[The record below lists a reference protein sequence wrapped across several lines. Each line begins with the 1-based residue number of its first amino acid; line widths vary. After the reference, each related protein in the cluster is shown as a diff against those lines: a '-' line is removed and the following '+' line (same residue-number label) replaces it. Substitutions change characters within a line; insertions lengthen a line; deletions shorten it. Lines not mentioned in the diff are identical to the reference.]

1 MNRILAFAPIIVL
14 VVIAAIGGFMLL
26 RNDGAPR
33 EKFAAGMVG
42 QMAPSYALSA
52 LNGEGLVTSDAV
64 RGRAHLINLFASWC
78 TPCRAEH
85 PQLMALRAQGVEIV
99 GVAYKDEAAD
109 TERFVSELG
118 NPYSAIGMDPEG
130 RLGLEF
136 GATGAPETYVIGA
149 DGTVRVMY
157 RGALTPEIIEQQILP
172 ALNAR

>member
-1 MNRILAFAPIIVL
+1 MNRILAFVPIIAL
-14 VVIAAIGGFMLL
+14 FVIAAIGGFMLL

-42 QMAPSYALSA
+42 QMAPTYALHA
-52 LNGEGLVTSDAV
+52 LDGEGMVTSDAM
-64 RGRAHLINLFASWC
+64 RGRPHLINLFASWC

-109 TERFVSELG
+109 TQRFVAELG

-149 DGTVRVMY
+149 DGTVRTMY
-157 RGALTPEIIEQQILP
+157 RGALTPEIIEQRILP

>member
-1 MNRILAFAPIIVL
+1 MNRFLAFVPIIAL

-42 QMAPSYALSA
+42 QMAPTYALPA
-52 LNGEGLVTSDAV
+52 LTGEGLVTSDAV
-64 RGRAHLINLFASWC
+64 RGRAYLINLFASWC

-109 TERFVSELG
+109 TQRFVAELG

-149 DGTVRVMY
+149 DGAVRTMY

>member
-52 LNGEGLVTSDAV
+52 LNGEGLVTSDAA

-109 TERFVSELG
+109 TARFVSELG